1 MKKFSKKQRIYIYQ
15 FCADMIKAGLPLY
28 DSMQK
33 LQKEGQSLLGKAF
46 SKRLMDLITQ
56 MKQETSVAA
65 VFEGMVPN
73 SELSVITAAEKSGS
87 LSDGFFTLVSIIKYN
102 DELRKKIIGALI
114 FPLIMITLSLIVIAG
129 YSQKVFPAFA
139 SVVPIDKWPTVTQNL
154 YNFGVALYEGLWLK
168 ILLGFIFLVIFS
180 RLTMAN
186 FSGTIRNKVLDRIMP
201 FSTYRQLT
209 SSIFLNNLSL
219 MLSNNIPL
227 TDALSI
233 IQLNANRWLK
243 WHLFTM
249 LEKMAHGVNYGKA
262 LDTGL
267 MGAEELLN
275 ISLYAD
281 LPSFNEVLLSVS
293 ERSREHIQEYIKKLA
308 GLLKNLA
315 TVILGGSVIW
325 VFLALFSL
333 MDTLSKSAV
342 G

>member
-15 FCADMIKAGLPLY
+15 FCGDMIRAGLPLY

-33 LQKEGQSLLGKAF
+33 LQKEGQFLLGKGF
-46 SKRLMDLITQ
+46 SNLLLSLLTQ
-56 MKQETSVAA
+56 MKQETSVSA
-65 VFEGMVPN
+65 VFQGMVPN

-87 LSDGFFTLVSIIKYN
+87 LSDGFTTLVAIINYN
-102 DELRKKIIGALI
+102 DELRKKILGALI

-139 SVVPIDKWPTVTQNL
+139 SVVPIDKWPPVTQNL
-154 YNFGVALYEGLWLK
+154 YFFGVALYEGLWLNILIGF
-168 ILLGFIFLVIFS
+168 ILLVIIS
-180 RLTMAN
+180 RIAMAN
-186 FSGTIRNKVLDRIMP
+186 LSGPLRNKLLDKVMP

-219 MLSNNIPL
+219 MLSNSIPL
-227 TDALSI
+227 TDALTI
-233 IQLNANRWLK
+233 IQLNTNRWLR
-243 WHLFTM
+243 WHVFSM
-249 LEKMAHGVNYGKA
+249 LEKMAHGINYGKA

-275 ISLYAD
+275 ISLYAE

-293 ERSREHIQEYIKKLA
+293 ERARERIQEYIKKLS
-308 GLLKNLA
+308 GILKNVA
-315 TVILGGSVIW
+315 TVVLGGSVIW
-325 VFLALFSL
+325 VFVALFSL
-333 MDTLSKSAV
+333 MDTLSKSAT